1 MFACFQPLRLWEMS
15 PNRKKNKNV
24 KCDYVNINS
33 VLQSVGK
40 RLAPPCLIRDGG
52 YDDTI
57 AKLSIYFLMKAKR
70 E

>member
-1 MFACFQPLRLWEMS
+1 MGNVAES
-15 PNRKKNKNV
+15 KKKKKNV